1 MTGLSMTKFDE
12 IKATERQFDIGK
24 LRMPDGKVE
33 LRYGRVLKDK
43 DPSHFVVFLN
53 GRAEWIEKY
62 AYVQADLALPKH
74 VGFLTCDHRGQGGS
88 GGTRAYIDSYDTYVS
103 DLLHLIKKMTDGKPY
118 VLVAHSMGAL
128 ISLYG
133 TITGQLAPRSLVLS
147 SPFLGLPNRPV
158 PIPLA
163 RPLSRTLAHLGLG
176 SISSGAGDFGRA
188 TFADNKLT
196 HRADLYQRIVA
207 APYKIPGA
215 TFGWVAA
222 SFRAIDTCFHA
233 DNLKKLSTPTL
244 VLAPTLEQVV
254 DPDCARRWALA
265 AHENAPGAVKLD
277 VFHNAR
283 HELFSEL
290 PQIYAGAITATRD
303 WIMPHLQ
310 DLQA

>member
-33 LRYGRVLKDK
+33 IRYGRVVKEK
-43 DPSHFVVFLN
+43 EPTHYVVFLH

-74 VGFLTCDHRGQGGS
+74 VGFLTLDHRGQGGS
-88 GGTRAYIDSYDTYVS
+88 GGTRAFIDSYDTYVS
-103 DLLHLIKKMTDGKPY
+103 DVLQVIEKFTAGKPY

-133 TITGQLAPRSLVLS
+133 TITGRLTPRSLVLS
-147 SPFLGLPNRPV
+147 SPFLGLPSRPV
-158 PIPLA
+158 PTPIA
-163 RPLSRTLAHLGLG
+163 RPLSRALSNLGLG
-176 SISSGAGDFGRA
+176 GLSSGAGDFGRA
-188 TFADNKLT
+188 AFADNKLT
-196 HRADLYQRIVA
+196 HRADLYQRICA

-215 TFGWVAA
+215 TFGWVSA
-222 SFRAIDTCFHA
+222 SFQAIDTCFNQE
-233 DNLKKLSTPTL
+233 NLKKLATPTL
-244 VLAPTLEQVV
+244 VLAPSLENVV

-265 AHENAPGAVKLD
+265 AQSNAPAEVRLD

-290 PQIYAGAITATRD
+290 PEIYCEAITSTRK
-303 WIMPHLQ
+303 WIQPHLE
-310 DLQA
+310 A

>member
-1 MTGLSMTKFDE
+1 MTGLSMTKFDD

-33 LRYGRVLKDK
+33 LRYGRVVKDT
-43 DPSHFVVFLN
+43 DPSHYVVFLH

-74 VGFLTCDHRGQGGS
+74 VGFLTLDHRGQGGS

-103 DLLHLIKKMTDGKPY
+103 DTKKVIDEFTDGKPY
-118 VLVAHSMGAL
+118 VLVAHSMGSL

-133 TITGQLAPRSLVLS
+133 TLTGQFTPRSLVLS
-147 SPFLGLPNRPV
+147 SPFFGLPSRPV
-158 PIPLA
+158 PTPVA
-163 RPLSRTLAHLGLG
+163 RPLSKFLSHVGLG
-176 SISSGAGDFGRA
+176 GVSSGAGDFGRS

-207 APYKIPGA
+207 APYRIPGA
-215 TFGWVAA
+215 TFGWVSA
-222 SFRAIDTCFHA
+222 SFQAIDTCFA
-233 DNLKKLSTPTL
+233 PEKLKNLNVPTL
-244 VLAPTLEQVV
+244 VMAPTLEQVV
-254 DPDCARRWALA
+254 DPNCARRWAVSA
-265 AHENAPGAVKLD
+265 QEYAPAEIRLD

-290 PQIYAGAITATRD
+290 PQTYKNAIVATRN
-303 WIMPHLQ
+303 WILPHLEG
-310 DLQA
+310 